1 MHEKSRY
8 PHVIFEIMLIYYMC
22 STGIDNVLMECPH
35 STYYDFKSYK
45 SVRSQK
51 RCLIQ
56 IWSELK
62 APCQTHNVSWI
73 NLFPQRLQLVNI
85 ISIYIL

>member
-45 SVRSQK
+45 SVRGQK
-51 RCLIQ
+51 KVFNTNMVR
-56 IWSELK
+56 
-62 APCQTHNVSWI
+62 T
-73 NLFPQRLQLVNI
+73 
-85 ISIYIL
+85 